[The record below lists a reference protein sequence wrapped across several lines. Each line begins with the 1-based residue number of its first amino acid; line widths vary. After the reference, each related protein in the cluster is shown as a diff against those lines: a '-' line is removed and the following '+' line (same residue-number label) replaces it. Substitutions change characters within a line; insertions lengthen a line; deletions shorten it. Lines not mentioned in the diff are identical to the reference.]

1 MSSIP
6 YILIIDDDE
15 AVRKSIGLFLKMNGF
30 KPLLAANPKEGI
42 ALLSEFKFSCVLLD
56 MNFKVETTGDE
67 GLTAL
72 QKIKKAYPELPV
84 VLFTGWGNMQLA
96 IEGMKLGA
104 SDFINKPWENDH
116 LLKCIKDA
124 ITVKKNS
131 RKVQLPE
138 KSPSRKKLE
147 QEYDISNII
156 GQDPQ
161 LLKVLETVGR
171 VAKTNAPIL
180 IMGESGTGKELI
192 AEAVHNNSPRTD
204 HEFVKVNLGGISQS
218 LFESEMFG
226 HKKGSFT
233 GAHTD
238 REGRFSIADKGS
250 IFLDEMGELDLSSQV
265 KLLRVLQERKFEP
278 LGTSKT
284 QSADFRVI
292 SATNKILPDLVR
304 ENKFREDLFFRINLI
319 TVVLPPL
326 RERKGDIPLLA
337 DHFLKLLETSY
348 GITGKSFAP
357 ETLKWLQK
365 QPLKGNIREL
375 KNWVESSVLMTT
387 NDVLEINDFENNPTN
402 IHAFQNDEIKEEI
415 VPNGMTLEEMEII
428 MIKNALNDN
437 RFKIAPSAKQLGI
450 SRNALYRKVEKYNI
464 TDAQD

>member
-1 MSSIP
+1 MINS
-6 YILIIDDDE
+6 YILIIDDDD
-15 AVRKSIGLFLKMNGF
+15 AVRKSIGLFLKMSGF
-30 KPLLAANPKEGI
+30 KPILAANPKEGLP
-42 ALLSEFKFSCVLLD
+42 LLNEFQFSCVLLD
-56 MNFKVETTGDE
+56 MNFKIETTGEE
-67 GLTAL
+67 GLSAL
-72 QKIKKAYPELPV
+72 KKIKSLSPNLPV
-84 VLFTGWGNMQLA
+84 ILFTGWGNMTLA

-104 SDFINKPWENDH
+104 SDFLNKPWENDH
-116 LLKCIKDA
+116 LLKCIKDTIA
-124 ITVKKNS
+124 FEKNKARS
-131 RKVQLPE
+131 KPIE
-138 KSPSRKKLE
+138 KSPTRKKIE
-147 QEYDISNII
+147 QDYNITNII
-156 GQDPQ
+156 GQDPK
-161 LLKVLETVGR
+161 LLQVLETVGR

-192 AEAVHNNSPRTD
+192 AEAIHNNSPRVEK
-204 HEFVKVNLGGISQS
+204 EFVKVNLGGISQS

-233 GAHTD
+233 GAYTD

-284 QSADFRVI
+284 QSADFRII
-292 SATNKILPDLVR
+292 SATNKTLPDLVQ
-304 ENKFREDLFFRINLI
+304 EGKFREDLFFRINLI

-337 DHFLKLLETSY
+337 EHFLNQLESTY
-348 GITGKSFAP
+348 GIVGKTFAP

-375 KNWVESSVLMTT
+375 KNWVESSVLMSS
-387 NDVLEINDFENNPTN
+387 NDILQISDFENNTTN
-402 IHAFQNDEIKEEI
+402 IHAFQNDEIKEDI
-415 VPNGMTLEEMEII
+415 VPQGMTLEEMERI

-450 SRNALYRKVEKYNI
+450 SRNALYRKIEKYEI
-464 TDAQD
+464 SDAQD

>member
-1 MSSIP
+1 MTNS

-30 KPLLAANPKEGI
+30 KPILAPHPKE
-42 ALLSEFKFSCVLLD
+42 AYPLLSEFKFSCVLLD

-72 QKIKKAYPELPV
+72 KKIKKTNPSLPV
-84 VLFTGWGNMQLA
+84 ILFTGWGSMQLA

-104 SDFINKPWENDH
+104 SDFINKPWDNDN

-124 ITVKKNS
+124 IAVEKN
-131 RKVQLPE
+131 KAKAQPTE
-138 KSPSRKKLE
+138 KTSSRKKIE
-147 QEYDISNII
+147 SQYNISNII
-156 GQDPQ
+156 GQDPK
-161 LLKVLETVGR
+161 LLQVLETVGR

-192 AEAVHNNSPRTD
+192 AEAVHNNSPRNEN
-204 HEFVKVNLGGISQS
+204 EFVKVNLGGISQS

-233 GAHTD
+233 GAYTD
-238 REGRFSIADKGS
+238 REGRFAVADQGS

-278 LGTSKT
+278 LGSSKT
-284 QSADFRVI
+284 QTADFRVI
-292 SATNKILPDLVR
+292 SATNKTLPELVK
-304 ENKFREDLFFRINLI
+304 EGKFREDLFFRINLI

-337 DHFLKLLETSY
+337 EHFLVQLETSY
-348 GITGKSFAP
+348 GITGKAFAP
-357 ETLKWLQK
+357 DTLKWLQK

-375 KNWVESSVLMTT
+375 KNWVESSVLMSTS
-387 NDVLEINDFENNPTN
+387 DVLQISDFENNPTN

-415 VPNGMTLEEMEII
+415 VPNGMTLEEMEIL
-428 MIKNALNDN
+428 MIKNALEDN
-437 RFKIAPSAKQLGI
+437 RYKIAPSAKQLGI
-450 SRNALYRKVEKYNI
+450 SRNALYRKIEKYEI

>member
-1 MSSIP
+1 MANN
-6 YILIIDDDE
+6 YVLIIDDDE

-30 KPLLAANPKEGI
+30 KPILSPNPTEGI
-42 ALLSEFKFSCVLLD
+42 PLLSEFDFSCVLLD
-56 MNFKVETTGDE
+56 MNFKVETTGEE
-67 GLTAL
+67 GLDTL
-72 QKIKKAYPELPV
+72 KKIKQHQPDLPV
-84 VLFTGWGNMQLA
+84 VLFTGWGSMQLA

-104 SDFINKPWENDH
+104 SDFLNKPWENDH
-116 LLKCIKDA
+116 LLKCITDA
-124 ITVKKNS
+124 IAVEKN
-131 RKVQLPE
+131 KFKTKLPE
-138 KSPSRKKLE
+138 KSPTRKKLE
-147 QEYDISNII
+147 QQFDISHVI
-156 GQDPQ
+156 GQDPK
-161 LLKVLETVGR
+161 LLQVLETVGR

-192 AEAVHNNSPRTD
+192 AEAVHKNSPRKD
-204 HEFVKVNLGGISQS
+204 NEFVKVNLGGISQS

-233 GAHTD
+233 GAYTD
-238 REGRFSIADKGS
+238 REGRFAVADKGS

-278 LGTSKT
+278 LGSSKT
-284 QSADFRVI
+284 QTADFRVV
-292 SATNKILPDLVR
+292 SATNKTLPDLVK
-304 ENKFREDLFFRINLI
+304 EGKFREDLFFRINLI

-337 DHFLKLLETSY
+337 NHFLEKLEQSY

-375 KNWVESSVLMTT
+375 KNWVESSVLMSM
-387 NDVLEINDFENNPTN
+387 NDILQVSDFENNPTN
-402 IHAFQNDEIKEEI
+402 INAFQNDEIKEEI
-415 VPNGMTLEEMEII
+415 IPNGMTLEEMEII
-428 MIKNALNDN
+428 MIKNSLNDN

-450 SRNALYRKVEKYNI
+450 SRNALYRKIEKYGI

>member
-1 MSSIP
+1 MTNS
-6 YILIIDDDE
+6 YILIIDDDD

-30 KPLLAANPKEGI
+30 KPILAPHPKE
-42 ALLSEFKFSCVLLD
+42 AYPLLSEFKFSCVLLD

-72 QKIKKAYPELPV
+72 KKIKKTNPNLPV
-84 VLFTGWGNMQLA
+84 ILFTGWGSMQLA

-104 SDFINKPWENDH
+104 SDFINKPWDNDH

-124 ITVKKNS
+124 IAVEKN
-131 RKVQLPE
+131 KLKAQPIE
-138 KSPSRKKLE
+138 KSPTRKKLE
-147 QEYDISNII
+147 EQYNISNII
-156 GQDPQ
+156 GQDSK
-161 LLKVLETVGR
+161 LLQVLETVGR

-192 AEAVHNNSPRTD
+192 AEAVHNNSPRNEN
-204 HEFVKVNLGGISQS
+204 EFVKVNLGGISQS

-233 GAHTD
+233 GAYTD
-238 REGRFSIADKGS
+238 REGRFAVADQGS

-278 LGTSKT
+278 LGSSKT
-284 QSADFRVI
+284 QTADFRVI
-292 SATNKILPDLVR
+292 SATNKTLPELVK
-304 ENKFREDLFFRINLI
+304 EGKFREDLFFRINLI

-337 DHFLKLLETSY
+337 QHFLNQLETSY
-348 GITGKSFAP
+348 GITGKTFAP
-357 ETLKWLQK
+357 DTLKWLQK

-375 KNWVESSVLMTT
+375 KNWVESSVLMSM
-387 NDVLEINDFENNPTN
+387 NDVLQISDFENNPTN

-415 VPNGMTLEEMEII
+415 VPNGMTLEEMEIV
-428 MIKNALNDN
+428 MIKNALEDN
-437 RFKIAPSAKQLGI
+437 RYKIAPSAKQLGI
-450 SRNALYRKVEKYNI
+450 SRNALYRKIEKYEI